1 MKHQLKHRLEGCH
14 TAGYSEEY
22 GDWRLLDIRLFND
35 LILELNEI
43 EHLLTDDRIKIIEH
57 KDIGWKGRHLDAK
70 RSGSECICCDG
81 ERYRECDPRFPGI
94 LADGGPNPYNKRY
107 RMIDGKHRISKLCN
121 TGVKKSPFYV
131 LDYKEIKQ
139 FFKLDPYIDDDEQS

>member
-1 MKHQLKHRLEGCH
+1 MRHQLHRLEGCH

>member
-1 MKHQLKHRLEGCH
+1 MKHRLEGCH